1 VDRFRHVFDTQDP
14 QTEASVEHTH
24 V

>member
-1 VDRFRHVFDTQDP
+1 VDRFRHVFDTQGP
-14 QTEASVEHTH
+14 QTEVSAQHTH